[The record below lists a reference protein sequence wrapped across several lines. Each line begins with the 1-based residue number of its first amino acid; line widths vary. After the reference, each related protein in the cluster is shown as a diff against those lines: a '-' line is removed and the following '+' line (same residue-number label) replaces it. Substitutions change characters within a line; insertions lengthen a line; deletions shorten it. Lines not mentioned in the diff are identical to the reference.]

1 MLKKLFVAILAA
13 VGFAALD
20 AAERIHL
27 QLNVLN
33 DPNAAFEVIGVS
45 ENVKANA
52 KPHTFNNNPG
62 RGQGFFVTL
71 KDGTGA
77 VQVPQ
82 GDVDAAAAEI
92 VKLFSDGDLC
102 ARLGK
107 AARLSYGEIAAFDQ
121 RGAYERLFADL
132 GKPRNESS
140 LLSVDSATAGNAVRV
155 FAEHAQMGFATIR
168 ERVKKQIEAKDSRN
182 DLMGSLGR
190 LLMKV
195 GRRLASP

>member
-1 MLKKLFVAILAA
+1 MKKLFVAILAA

-71 KDGTGA
+71 KDGKA
-77 VQVPQ
+77 
-82 GDVDAAAAEI
+82 DIAI
-92 VKLFSDGDLC
+92 KVKLSGKGPYFLSGCGFDAKWKPIPIRCTKLVIDDKTYFPDANGKPFDFGTWRKLSGKDNLVLDGEKEHTIT
-102 ARLGK
+102 ASFVRGK
-107 AARLSYGEIAAFDQ
+107 AAKKPAA
-121 RGAYERLFADL
+121 
-132 GKPRNESS
+132 
-140 LLSVDSATAGNAVRV
+140 
-155 FAEHAQMGFATIR
+155 
-168 ERVKKQIEAKDSRN
+168 KKKTQD
-182 DLMGSLGR
+182 
-190 LLMKV
+190 
-195 GRRLASP
+195 